1 MKKQTEIQDASRI
14 KLSKNIGISTMWYK
28 DESLFIFQQTR
39 WKVKLRIR
47 DDMNI
52 INKSKATNLNHYY
65 VNNKL

>member
-1 MKKQTEIQDASRI
+1 
-14 KLSKNIGISTMWYK
+14 MWYK
-28 DESLFIFQQTR
+28 DESLFIFHQTR

-52 INKSKATNLNHYY
+52 INKSKAANPNHYY